1 MYAIIATG
9 GKQYRVS
16 EGDVIYIEKIDAQVD
31 STVSFDVLLMGND
44 GDVKIGTPVVEG
56 VKVEGKVVGQIRGE
70 KIVVYKYKSKK
81 NYRRKQGHRQPY
93 TKVEITKIGLEM
105 TTITVYTS
113 ADGAVRGF
121 LASGHAGGK
130 KIRGYDL
137 VCCAV
142 SALTQTGVNA
152 LEAVAKVTP
161 VVAVRDGYLR
171 CELPQAIDAG
181 QMEKA
186 QVVLQTV
193 MTGLTDIQ
201 KIYPNLIRIQ
211 QEEWRQ
217 ADAYDESSALRS

>member
-1 MYAIIATG
+1 
-9 GKQYRVS
+9 
-16 EGDVIYIEKIDAQVD
+16 
-31 STVSFDVLLMGND
+31 
-44 GDVKIGTPVVEG
+44 
-56 VKVEGKVVGQIRGE
+56 
-70 KIVVYKYKSKK
+70 
-81 NYRRKQGHRQPY
+81 
-93 TKVEITKIGLEM
+93 M

-113 ADGAVRGF
+113 ADGAVCGF

-152 LEAVAKVTP
+152 LEAVAKTTP
-161 VVAVRDGYLR
+161 VVEVRDGYLK
-171 CELPQAIDAG
+171 CILPNEMTAEQS
-181 QMEKA
+181 EKA
-186 QVVLQTV
+186 QIVLQTV